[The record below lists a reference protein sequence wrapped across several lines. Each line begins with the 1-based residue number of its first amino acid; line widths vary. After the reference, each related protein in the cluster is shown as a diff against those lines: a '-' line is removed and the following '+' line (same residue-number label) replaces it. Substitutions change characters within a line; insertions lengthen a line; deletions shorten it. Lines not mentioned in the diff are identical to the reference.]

1 MYRRRSES
9 ICMSSKE
16 VVKRIRHIFNKY
28 YFLREDCTID
38 SLVRIE
44 RRLFSCEGCVLL
56 DTEKVICP
64 RNRELR
70 ILK

>member
-1 MYRRRSES
+1 MG
-9 ICMSSKE
+9 KE
-16 VVKRIRHIFNKY
+16 VVNRIRHIFNKY
-28 YFLREDCTID
+28 YFLREECKVD

-44 RRLFSCEGCVLL
+44 RRLFSCEGCIMPNILSTEK
-56 DTEKVICP
+56 TEKVICP